1 MIKDGG
7 KEMKKNLLMTIAL
20 IGGLFLFA
28 TSCVKET
35 NDNDQIRPIGGAIV
49 FSAATGYDNGV
60 ETRTEYTG
68 DMKTVTGY
76 TNPFE
81 RIDWVAN
88 DQLTVYYRRGTGS
101 FSNAGYKITGSNTVQ
116 NEITKASTVA
126 IGDELLWADGSGAHK
141 FYGMYPRNGFQGNN
155 SAVLN
160 ENHVQ
165 GMIPAAQ
172 NITGTQKTQEG
183 IAKYMPDMKYAY
195 MVCYQELA
203 EKSSDNTVT
212 LPFRPAMTAFEF
224 RFKLAT
230 GNSPV
235 TVKSFKMTS
244 ASTDL
249 TGNFAFDITGKDN
262 TERATIGTVTK
273 TNTGREITV
282 SFGASGVQLN
292 STDILDFTVFALPV
306 NQSGLT
312 VEFTFAATET
322 GAADYTQKLDLK
334 HSGSWVTFDA
344 CKKYVI
350 TNSNVPGEV
359 WDYFIDP
366 IDDKVAYG
374 HNPVTA
380 TNVFTYNVYS
390 YKVKRGT
397 TTKVPVPW
405 HLEYQNGSSWTTT
418 NPSSDFTAATTAT
431 GAGSNGTTFQ
441 SGYSTITTTATGT
454 TTGDASDAT
463 RAALASATPRG
474 TASDYF
480 DLSMHPCYG
489 NKDATT
495 SQNTANCYIVSAP
508 GYYKFP
514 LVYGNA
520 IKNGADNVI
529 SYAPESVTHIYQN
542 YKNESHLIY
551 QANFHNAINE
561 NITSPYI
568 LTDLGSYGTVSDL
581 DVAIIWQDVPT
592 GYEIIPYSNPTIE
605 GTGSSAYIKFSIT
618 AEDIQQGNI
627 VIALRGK
634 VAGHLATK
642 EILWSW
648 HIWVTEKDLA
658 PVTVYHAVN
667 GSSEMAQYNLGWTDK
682 TNAQS
687 TKYTDRILNLRVVQN
702 DGPNKT
708 EEFTF
713 KQIGDATYTPD
724 NIGSNAF
731 YQWGRKDPFLTAAS
745 ANQNKSCSTGEGYTI
760 TSDNVH
766 LVQQE
771 LPSSGDPDF
780 GYGIRNPYKMIK
792 NSYTSGWVG
801 GPTHVGGTDAQRQN
815 SSIAYNLWSAYV
827 RGQHDKT
834 NYGGAKAKT
843 VYDPCPPGFEVPSK
857 NAFMGFAGYTGT
869 TEAPN
874 TLGAWRGSAQNDGVQ
889 FYRNGASGATI
900 YLPFCGARG
909 YDRTEIY
916 DVSIT
921 AYYWTDAPDKSDY
934 AGTGDHNGWRMSKL
948 LYFTRNAQDGEKIN
962 AHYDLYKGAAYAI
975 RPVLESVQRVNTG
988 VTTGGMDGNTYDFN
1002 DDWTINQ

>member
-1 MIKDGG
+1 
-7 KEMKKNLLMTIAL
+7 MKKNSFLAFAL
-20 IGGLFLFA
+20 IGSLALLFTA
-28 TSCVKET
+28 CEKEIT
-35 NDNDQIRPIGGAIV
+35 NDPLHLVGTPIV
-49 FSAATGYDNGV
+49 FSASTSYDNGV
-60 ETRTEYTG
+60 ETKAEYSGDLVGTSPKTERIEWRTNDPIKIIYGSTASAY
-68 DMKTVTGY
+68 TVTG
-76 TNPFE
+76 N
-81 RIDWVAN
+81 
-88 DQLTVYYRRGTGS
+88 GS
-101 FSNAGYKITGSNTVQ
+101 QDGKESHAGISGGSLVW
-116 NEITKASTVA
+116 ASA
-126 IGDELLWADGSGAHK
+126 SPHK
-141 FYGMYPRNGFQGNN
+141 FYARYPNTTPGDITAAGKFSGT
-155 SAVLN
+155 
-160 ENHVQ
+160 
-165 GMIPAAQ
+165 IPASQ
-172 NITGTQKTQEG
+172 SVNTSNTITVGGVT
-183 IAKYMPDMKYAY
+183 KYQPNTKDYGY
-195 MVCYQELA
+195 MFGFLSLSEPAVSVE
-203 EKSSDNTVT
+203 
-212 LPFRPAMTAFEF
+212 LPFKPAFTTLEFKLKRKDTEADKKIKTIQVSTADAVTDGTPLTGAFEF
-224 RFKLAT
+224 TIPDALTLPASNQITTSST
-230 GNSPV
+230 GQ
-235 TVKSFKMTS
+235 T
-244 ASTDL
+244 
-249 TGNFAFDITGKDN
+249 IT
-262 TERATIGTVTK
+262 
-273 TNTGREITV
+273 
-282 SFGASGVQLN
+282 
-292 STDILDFTVFALPV
+292 LDFSGFTGGGVSVPTDNYLDFSVLALPV
-306 NQSGLT
+306 NQKYVKVVFTYTDNTVKKLSLKDPSGNWY
-312 VEFTFAATET
+312 EFI
-322 GAADYTQKLDLK
+322 G
-334 HSGSWVTFDA
+334 G
-344 CKKYVI
+344 KKYII
-350 TNSNVPGEV
+350 TNESVPGGEV
-359 WDYFIDP
+359 WDYYIDP
-366 IDDKVAYG
+366 IPDKVTYG

-380 TNVFTYNVYS
+380 TDVLTYDVYS

-405 HLEYQNGSSWTTT
+405 HLEYQNGSSWGTTV
-418 NPSSDFTAATTAT
+418 PSPFTASTAS
-431 GAGSNGTTFQ
+431 GAGSDGTTFQ
-441 SGYSTITTTATGT
+441 SGYSTITTAATGS

-463 RAALASATPRG
+463 RAVLASATPRG
-474 TASDYF
+474 TSSNYF

-542 YKNESHLIY
+542 YKNESHLVY

-568 LTDLGSYGTVSDL
+568 LTDLAHYGSVSDL

-667 GSSEMAQYNLGWTDK
+667 GTSEMAQYNLGWTDK
-682 TNAQS
+682 TSAQS
-687 TKYTDRILNLRVVQN
+687 TKYPDRIMNLRVVQN
-702 DGPNKT
+702 EGPGNT

-745 ANQNKSCSTGEGYTI
+745 ANQNKPCSTGEGYTI
-760 TSDNVH
+760 TSDNTH
-766 LVQQE
+766 LVQGE
-771 LPSSGDPDF
+771 LSDSGDPDF
-780 GYGIRNPYKMIK
+780 GYGIRHPYMMLK
-792 NSYTSGWVG
+792 NRWSSGWVAG
-801 GPTHVGGTDAQRQN
+801 SGHVGTGYTDAQRQN

-857 NAFMGFAGYTGT
+857 NAFMGFVGRTGSV
-869 TEAPN
+869 EAPN
-874 TLGAWRGSAQNDGVQ
+874 DVTLPRKGTAGSDGFN
-889 FYRNGASGATI
+889 FYRNGANGATI
-900 YLPFCGARG
+900 YIPYCGARG
-909 YDRTEIY
+909 YERTEIY
-916 DVSIT
+916 DVANT
-921 AYYWTDAPDKSDY
+921 GYYWTDAPDKSDY

-948 LYFTRNAQDGEKIN
+948 LYFESGGNIN

-975 RPVLESVQRVNTG
+975 RPVLESVQRVNTD
-988 VTTGGMDGNTYDFN
+988 VTTGGMEGNQYDFN
-1002 DDWTINQ
+1002 DGWTIN